1 MNQFTFTDEELLCL
15 QVCLQNAP
23 IPYDIEMKNIKIDVG
38 KKIGM
43 PPMIEYKG
51 EDLIQIDLGVYQ

>member
-23 IPYDIEMKNIKIDVG
+23 IPYDIEMKKNKNRCREKNRITTSSRT
-38 KKIGM
+38 
-43 PPMIEYKG
+43 
-51 EDLIQIDLGVYQ
+51 QR

>member
-23 IPYDIEMKNIKIDVG
+23 IPYDIVMKNIKIDVE
-38 KKIGM
+38 KKIGI
-43 PPMIEYKG
+43 PSVVEHKG

>member
-23 IPYDIEMKNIKIDVG
+23 IPYDIEMKNIKIDVE

>member
-23 IPYDIEMKNIKIDVG
+23 IPYDIERKNIKIDIE
-38 KKIGM
+38 KKIGI
-43 PPMIEYKG
+43 PSVVEHKG
-51 EDLIQIDLGVYQ
+51 EDSIEIDLGVYQ